1 MLTERGI
8 QSWYARRINASRSV
22 INAIFNGRRR
32 PTPEQ
37 AAKLEALFIQKG
49 VPLNRWDLLY
59 GNPEGLPLSQF
70 IDQVQEKE
78 KAMRKKPEPQSAE
91 GMF

>member
-1 MLTERGI
+1 MITERGT
-8 QSWYARRINASRSV
+8 QSWYARKTGIARST

-59 GNPEGLPLSQF
+59 GNPEGLPLPQF
-70 IDQVQEKE
+70 INQIK
-78 KAMRKKPEPQSAE
+78 KADSSPMKPQTTEE
-91 GMF
+91 LF